1 MTIIPELTDNRVSS
15 ERYCGT
21 CGVAYA
27 KEEVLV
33 EKLGVGIWRIHYP
46 CGHYRETMDAENLHR
61 FRTRGRRRDK
71 WRTV

>member
-33 EKLGVGIWRIHYP
+33 EKLGVGI
-46 CGHYRETMDAENLHR
+46 
-61 FRTRGRRRDK
+61 
-71 WRTV
+71 